1 MPSKDKVSV
10 TARITENDY
19 KRLESIATLENITV
33 SALLKLCVDGILSG
47 DIEVEK
53 GELKIGVDPIGYA
66 VSDDFEDSF
75 SRRVEQRFDVLRERE
90 YPEEYIEAMKDEI
103 INGIESRVGMLP
115 KRFDKRKIKD
125 SECGC

>member
-66 VSDDFEDSF
+66 VSNDYEDDF

-115 KRFDKRKIKD
+115 KKFDKRKIKD

>member
-66 VSDDFEDSF
+66 VSNDFEDDF
-75 SRRVEQRFDVLRERE
+75 GRRVEQRFDVLRERE

-103 INGIESRVGMLP
+103 VNGIESRVGMLP
-115 KRFDKRKIKD
+115 KKFDKRKIKD

>member
-66 VSDDFEDSF
+66 VSEDFEDNF
-75 SRRVEQRFDVLRERE
+75 SRRVNQRFDVLRERE

-103 INGIESRVGMLP
+103 VNGIESRVGMLP